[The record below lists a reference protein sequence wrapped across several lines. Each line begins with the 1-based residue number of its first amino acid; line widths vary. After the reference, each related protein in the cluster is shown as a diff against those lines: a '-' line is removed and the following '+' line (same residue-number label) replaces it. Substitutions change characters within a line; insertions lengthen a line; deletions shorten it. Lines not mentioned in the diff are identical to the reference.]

1 MSEKEKSLQE
11 IFEEYK
17 KKNANNLEE
26 KEVEKTGDS
35 VVDEFMK
42 KFQGKFEKYNRINE
56 EVEEEMEEIEEYKE
70 LHPEEFTT
78 ENEIDTTNKFIED
91 NKDLD
96 YIEIKKKEDK

>member
-11 IFEEYK
+11 RFEEYK
-17 KKNANNLEE
+17 KKNSDNQE

-35 VVDEFMK
+35 DVDEFMK
-42 KFQGKFEKYNRINE
+42 KFQDKFEKYNRINE

-78 ENEIDTTNKFIED
+78 ENEINTTNRFIED

-96 YIEIKKKEDK
+96 YIEIKKKDDK

>member
-17 KKNANNLEE
+17 KKNSDNQE
-26 KEVEKTGDS
+26 KEVEKNGDS

-42 KFQGKFEKYNRINE
+42 KFQDKFEKYNRINE
-56 EVEEEMEEIEEYKE
+56 EVEEEREEIEEYKE

-96 YIEIKKKEDK
+96 YIEIKKKDDK

>member
-11 IFEEYK
+11 ILEEYK

-42 KFQGKFEKYNRINE
+42 KFQDKFEKYNRINE
-56 EVEEEMEEIEEYKE
+56 EVEEEMKEIEEYKE

>member
-17 KKNANNLEE
+17 KKNENNLEE
-26 KEVEKTGDS
+26 KEIEKTGDS
-35 VVDEFMK
+35 VVDEFLK
-42 KFQGKFEKYNRINE
+42 KYQDKFEKYRRINE
-56 EVEEEMEEIEEYKE
+56 EVEEEMKEIEEYKK

-78 ENEIDTTNKFIED
+78 ENEIDTINKFIED